1 MSLSIPE
8 LATKIITPL
17 SIDLAG
23 VLYVNKTK
31 KRRHPLSDA
40 PSLISKKEYNAYAV
54 LPHD

>member
-31 KRRHPLSDA
+31 KRGHHLFDA
-40 PSLISKKEYNAYAV
+40 PLISKKEYNAYAV
-54 LPHD
+54 LPSD